1 METLHQVIRLNYT
14 CISQIIQA
22 ELNFLSEL
30 SEITP
35 DQKFKQSLAEVI
47 YSLNDLSDTVNRQ
60 RRYLNPRSDAE

>member
-1 METLHQVIRLNYT
+1 MEAIHKAMRLNYT

-30 SEITP
+30 SDLTD
-35 DQKFKQSLAEVI
+35 DQRFRQSIAEVI

-60 RRYLNPRSDAE
+60 RRYLNPRFDAE